1 MPFHAKSRARLWAR
15 DFHKIVLAC
24 GLAAGGRALHAQAP
38 PPKLAAFL
46 QQRIGFDSARLEAI
60 ERGEVIVKTLDTQ
73 SGRDVAVFGI
83 IRVDVPREFYV
94 ERLQNFSSSLS
105 APNRPQFGIFHDPPT
120 AADVATAAVAE
131 QDVERMKDCRPGSC
145 VSKLPATDMQ
155 RIHEQIDFS
164 SSEARNQLNAYL
176 RQRLVQYVTDYRARG
191 DSALVVYDDQGGVHA
206 SSAFAA
212 LLGQSPYVYEDIPSL
227 RQYLTGYPD
236 GRLDGAREVLFWA
249 EDSTAGLR
257 PILSVN
263 HLVLYS
269 PPETPGATL
278 VAVKQLYANH
288 YFEGAFDL
296 VAVVDRASPAGAG
309 VYLVALRRFR
319 FDELPSGGLLN
330 IRGRVLG
337 KLRDQMRLDLERQKT
352 VTEQAFRSKAR

>member
-1 MPFHAKSRARLWAR
+1 MHPLPKSRVRWWAR
-15 DFHKIVLAC
+15 DFHTIALAC
-24 GLAAGGRALHAQAP
+24 GLAVVGRALRAQAP

-46 QQRIGFDSARLEAI
+46 RQRIGLDSARLDAV
-60 ERGEVIVKTLDTQ
+60 ERGEVVVKTLDTQ
-73 SGRDVAVFGI
+73 SGREVAVFGI
-83 IRVDVPREFYV
+83 VRVYVPRAFYV
-94 ERLQNFSSSLS
+94 ERLQNFPS
-105 APNRPQFGIFHDPPT
+105 ALVAPTRPLFGIFHDPPT
-120 AADVATAAVAE
+120 AADVATATVAE
-131 QDVERMKDCRPGSC
+131 QDVAQMKDCRPGNC

-164 SSEARNQLNAYL
+164 GPDARDHLTAYL
-176 RQRLVQYVTDYRARG
+176 RQRLVEYVSDYRARG

-212 LLGQSPYVYEDIPSL
+212 LLAESPYVYEDIPSL
-227 RQYLTGYPD
+227 RQYLADYPH
-236 GRLDGAREVLFWA
+236 GSLDGAREILFWA

-269 PPETPGATL
+269 PTETPDATI

-296 VAVVDRASPAGAG
+296 LAVVDRAGPADGG
-309 VYLVALRRFR
+309 VYLVALRRYR
-319 FDELPSGGLLN
+319 FDELPSGGPLN
-330 IRGRVLG
+330 IRGRVSG
-337 KLRDQMRLDLERQKT
+337 KLRDQMHADLERQKRT
-352 VTEQAFRSKAR
+352 TELEFRSTAR

>member
-1 MPFHAKSRARLWAR
+1 MPLHAKSRVRCWAR
-15 DFHKIVLAC
+15 DFHAIALAC
-24 GLAAGGRALHAQAP
+24 SLALGPRGLSAQAP

-46 QQRIGFDSARLEAI
+46 RQRIGLDSARQDAI
-60 ERGEVIVKTLDTQ
+60 ERGEVVVKMLDTQ
-73 SGRDVAVFGI
+73 SGRDLAVFGI

-94 ERLQNFSSSLS
+94 GRLQDFSTSLS
-105 APNRPQFGIFHDPPT
+105 APTRPRFGMFQDPPT
-120 AADVATAAVAE
+120 AADVAAATVAE
-131 QDVERMKDCRPGSC
+131 QDVGQMKDCRPESC
-145 VSKLPATDMQ
+145 VTKLPATDMQ

-164 SSEARNQLNAYL
+164 NPEARNQLNAYL

-227 RQYLTGYPD
+227 RQYLTSYPH
-236 GRLDGAREVLFWA
+236 GKLDGAHEVLFWA

-269 PPETPGATL
+269 PPETPDATI

-296 VAVVDRASPAGAG
+296 VAVVDRASPAGGG

-319 FDELPSGGLLN
+319 FDELPSGGPLN
-330 IRGRVLG
+330 IRGRVSG
-337 KLRDQMRLDLERQKT
+337 KLRDQMRSDLERQKT
-352 VTEQAFRSKAR
+352 VTERAFRSTAR